1 MARSKSSKVPKRIR
15 KPCIHCHTMA
25 IPLPGAPII
34 LFPCDGE
41 HHYHEMCWDVV
52 FASWTEYRRQ
62 KKISIWPCGCKLKR
76 SQLYAKRDGRKVK
89 ERKKENEEAG
99 K

>member
-1 MARSKSSKVPKRIR
+1 
-15 KPCIHCHTMA
+15 MA
-25 IPLPGAPII
+25 IPLPGAPVI

-41 HHYHEMCWDVV
+41 HHYHEVCWDVV

-76 SQLYAKRDGRKVK
+76 SQLYAKRGGRKVK
-89 ERKKENEEAG
+89 ERRKENKEAG